1 MTHTWQHSVGTHN
14 DTYLTTLRAWVHI
27 MTHTWQH
34 LVGTH
39 NDTYLTPSLWNGRR
53 ELTRLWSTWT
63 RSAVGISLSGYT
75 PFSCCWKAESM
86 AWGRGAVLT
95 CGLMARMADTEK
107 FNHHCELL
115 FCYYLPLEKDGAFHL
130 NKLESP
136 SSKDVLCQVCWNWPG
151 GSGEEDVFWICY
163 FVIISPW
170 KRAGPSFEKKKL
182 NPIHPRMLCAKFCWN
197 WSVSLSTWRW
207 KCEKFRQTDEQQ
219 VSFQLQCNKV
229 NNFFIPNFWY
239 SSNLKDHFLVT
250 ASVIFNMKHVIQI

>member
-1 MTHTWQHSVGTHN
+1 MTPTWLLPSGMEGESWRGSGLHGQGQLWEYLCQGTHPSVVAGR
-14 DTYLTTLRAWVHI
+14 LRVWLGGGAQSWPVGSWPAWRTLKNSIIIVNCYFVI
-27 MTHTWQH
+27 
-34 LVGTH
+34 
-39 NDTYLTPSLWNGRR
+39 
-53 ELTRLWSTWT
+53 
-63 RSAVGISLSGYT
+63 ISPWKRMG
-75 PFSCCWKAESM
+75 PFIWIN
-86 AWGRGAVLT
+86 LNP
-95 CGLMARMADTEK
+95 LHPRMFCAK
-107 FNHHCELL
+107 F
-115 FCYYLPLEKDGAFHL
+115 G
-130 NKLESP
+130 
-136 SSKDVLCQVCWNWPG
+136 WNWPG